1 MTRRYLRRIEDSEE
15 QRTDVSKHNGK
26 SDPELEFFQTLEA
39 NERTLTFGKKPKP
52 STGIKALKEE
62 TRWALDA
69 AGNTGQYLKYF
80 NMKLEKQNSQIKNI
94 KKMKEKYDLQIKNL
108 QSKIQDQQVQ
118 LDKVN
123 KDLHKTLSS
132 KDKKNDYK
140 KH

>member
-1 MTRRYLRRIEDSEE
+1 MTRRYLRRIKDSEE
-15 QRTDVSKHNGK
+15 QSTDVSKHIGK
-26 SDPELEFFQTLEA
+26 SDPELEFLQTLEA
-39 NERTLTFGKKPKP
+39 NERTLTFGEKPKP
-52 STGIKALKEE
+52 PSGVKAVKEE

-80 NMKLEKQNSQIKNI
+80 NMKLEKQNSQIKKI

-123 KDLHKTLSS
+123 KDLQKTLSS

-140 KH
+140 KQ

>member
-26 SDPELEFFQTLEA
+26 SDPELEFLQTLEA
-39 NERTLTFGKKPKP
+39 NERILTFGKKPKP
-52 STGIKALKEE
+52 PTGIKALKEE

-80 NMKLEKQNSQIKNI
+80 NMKLEKQNSQIKKI

-123 KDLHKTLSS
+123 KDLQKTHSS

>member
-1 MTRRYLRRIEDSEE
+1 MARRFLRRIKDSEE
-15 QRTDVSKHNGK
+15 QSTDVSKHIGK
-26 SDPELEFFQTLEA
+26 SDPELEFLQTLDA
-39 NERTLTFGKKPKP
+39 NERILTFGKKPKP

-80 NMKLEKQNSQIKNI
+80 NMKLEKQNSQIKN
-94 KKMKEKYDLQIKNL
+94 L

-123 KDLHKTLSS
+123 KDLHKTHSS
-132 KDKKNDYK
+132 KDKKN
-140 KH
+140 H